1 MQKASNFVLS
11 SEYEGFP
18 NALCEAMACGMAV
31 VAMDCE
37 TGPREIMTSGVDG
50 LLVPRGDTTALAEAL
65 ISLAEDP
72 LQRARLGSHAPRIV
86 ARFAPEIVLDLWRDL
101 LNET

>member
-1 MQKASNFVLS
+1 
-11 SEYEGFP
+11 
-18 NALCEAMACGMAV
+18 
-31 VAMDCE
+31 
-37 TGPREIMTSGVDG
+37 
-50 LLVPRGDTTALAEAL
+50 VPRGDTTALAEAL